1 MYTRFHLAISYFNF
15 ILCFPHNMYY
25 TRFHF
30 LSIALKL
37 QEEQTIKVLPFM
49 LLIRGIALLWLYIF
63 PQFDKVVDCK

>member
-49 LLIRGIALLWLYIF
+49 LLIRGIALL
-63 PQFDKVVDCK
+63 